1 MKEMQKTQ
9 FPSLGRGDPPEEE
22 MTTHSIIL
30 AWKVLWMEEPVGYSP
45 WGRKEPDTQTHTH
58 THTTREPQGKSNT
71 TKQTCV
77 GGVLVFLT
85 LVWS

>member
-1 MKEMQKTQ
+1 
-9 FPSLGRGDPPEEE
+9 

-45 WGRKEPDTQTHTH
+45 WGHKESDTHTH
-58 THTTREPQGKSNT
+58 THTRATREVQYNKVDLPGG
-71 TKQTCV
+71 